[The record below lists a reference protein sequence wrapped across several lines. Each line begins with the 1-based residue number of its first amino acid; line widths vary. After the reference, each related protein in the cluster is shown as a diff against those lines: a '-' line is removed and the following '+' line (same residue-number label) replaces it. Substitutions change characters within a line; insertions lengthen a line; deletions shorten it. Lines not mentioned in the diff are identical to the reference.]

1 MKQKLNLPFAAPETV
16 CYPHV
21 TFAHCILKGNMG
33 EGFDALMCER
43 YLNCCYRKEPSN
55 RRFHNCVA
63 DHWSTARGVV
73 DYQKVGFLK
82 QVWLAHGL
90 RIETVLKAS
99 LGEGAYPFGQCP
111 RYVVEPLCEDRSA
124 EFDFAI
130 TGYDDEKGCFFV
142 KGFDLDDVY
151 HDYEIP
157 YVVFEQAILQSRH
170 KGVNFDL
177 WSYHEGADATL
188 DVAKVCRELSDYLNS
203 TGSGGVRAD
212 NKYFGVEAIEAL
224 IADFD
229 AAAGRGECLNAVYL
243 RGFAEHKYFMGK
255 IVTHLA
261 EKRLISAIHRE
272 SADHVATL
280 GWEVLAL
287 GEEYNQTCDAC
298 VAQQLLDK
306 MRDTLAVE
314 RQYLPKVLEQ
324 LQNIDQ

>member
-33 EGFDALMCER
+33 DGFDALMCER

-55 RRFHNCVA
+55 RRFHNCVS

-82 QVWLAHGL
+82 QVWLAHDL
-90 RIETVLKAS
+90 RVETVLKAC
-99 LGEGAYPFGQCP
+99 LGEGAYAFCQCP

-124 EFDFAI
+124 EFDCVI

-142 KGFDLDDVY
+142 KGFDIDDVY

-157 YVVFEQAILQSRH
+157 YGVFEEAILQSRH

-177 WSYHEGADATL
+177 WSYHEGVDVAL
-188 DVAKVCRELSDYLNS
+188 DVAKVCRELADYLS
-203 TGSGGVRAD
+203 GTVSGGVRAD

-224 IADFD
+224 MSEFES
-229 AAAGRGECLNAVYL
+229 AASRGERLNVVYL

-255 IVTHLA
+255 TVAYLA
-261 EKRLISAIHRE
+261 EKRLISVSHCE
-272 SADHVATL
+272 DADRVAEI
-280 GWEVLAL
+280 GREVLAL
-287 GEEYNQTCDAC
+287 GEEYNRSRDARA
-298 VAQQLLDK
+298 AQQLIAK
-306 MRDTLAVE
+306 MHDTLAVE
-314 RQYLPKVLEQ
+314 RKYLSKVLEQ
-324 LQNIDQ
+324 LQNMDQ